1 MTMLRDE
8 VFNVFFGDLRITECL
23 TKLRVLSIKM
33 QELKLSDQKSNSQL
47 QDTEENIS
55 NLIDQIDGHRIKKLR
70 GCPPDRID

>member
-1 MTMLRDE
+1 MTMLQDE

-23 TKLRVLSIKM
+23 TKLQVLSIKM

-47 QDTEENIS
+47 QETEVNIS
-55 NLIDQIDGHRIKKLR
+55 SLIDQIDGLRIKKLK